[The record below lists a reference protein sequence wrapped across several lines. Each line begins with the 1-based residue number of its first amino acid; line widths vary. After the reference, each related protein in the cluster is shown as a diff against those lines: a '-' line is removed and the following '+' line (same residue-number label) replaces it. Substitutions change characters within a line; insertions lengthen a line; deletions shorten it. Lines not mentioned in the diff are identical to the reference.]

1 MNSLNK
7 WNSDSTQDDVDD
19 KITKILE
26 EDNFSID
33 SNDNNNSDK
42 ESCPGLDNLLNLTLK
57 SINTDKS
64 PLGLDTLLGKK
75 YYKDS
80 KSKELKSLVSDKNK
94 DSISSN
100 ESGTGL
106 DSLLK
111 LSKTNKEITSLS
123 ERDTRIYNNNNS
135 NKLKSLLSITGK
147 SNSSIKDN
155 IQSNDDINKNGNKEK
170 TNFTTSRGET
180 LSLGQKV
187 VFTRKGSSNLLEDG
201 IFTRSI

>member
-135 NKLKSLLSITGK
+135 NKLKSLHVEF
-147 SNSSIKDN
+147 
-155 IQSNDDINKNGNKEK
+155 INFN
-170 TNFTTSRGET
+170 NF
-180 LSLGQKV
+180 L
-187 VFTRKGSSNLLEDG
+187 F
-201 IFTRSI
+201 